1 MFNRIFL
8 SIVKK
13 EFRHIMRDPQTLA
26 IIIVMPVLMLLL
38 YGYAITLE
46 MRQITIALVDH
57 SRSPESRAF
66 LERISG
72 SDFFEIS
79 AVEVQ
84 ETQFEKLFQERRARC
99 ILVVPHDFARS
110 LKQSTETDIQL
121 LIDAS
126 DPNAANYIQK
136 YLLQIADEYNTA
148 RNPSLTMPLR
158 LEPRLLFNPDLRS
171 EYFFVPGLIAVII
184 LLISALLTSIAIVR
198 EKEVGTME
206 QILIS
211 PVHPVQIILGK
222 VVPFIVLGFVDSIL
236 IILIGHIW
244 FDVPIHGEIV
254 FLGAVLILY
263 IFTGLSFGLLISTVA
278 NTQRLAMMATLLA
291 TILPTFM
298 LSGFIFPIS
307 SMPMVFQYISRIVPA
322 THFLKIIRSIMLK
335 GSGVHDLITPIAYLL
350 VLSIVLITVSIRKF
364 STRLE

>member
-8 SIVKK
+8 SIVGK

-26 IIIVMPVLMLLL
+26 IIIAMPVLMLLL

-57 SRSPESRAF
+57 SRSPESRAL
-66 LERISG
+66 LERIHA
-72 SDFFEIS
+72 SDFFEVT
-79 AVEVQ
+79 AVDVQ
-84 ETQFEKLFQERRARC
+84 ETQFEKLFQERRAHC

-110 LKQSTETDIQL
+110 LVRSTETAVQL

-126 DPNAANYIQK
+126 DPNAANYIKK
-136 YLLQIADEYNTA
+136 YLMQIAAGYNAA
-148 RNPSLTMPLR
+148 RNPSLTTPLS
-158 LEPRLLFNPDLRS
+158 LEPRLLYNPDLRS

-198 EKEVGTME
+198 EKELGTME
-206 QILIS
+206 QILVS
-211 PVHPVQIILGK
+211 PAHPLQIILGK
-222 VVPFIVLGFVDSIL
+222 VVPFVALGFLDSVL
-236 IILIGHIW
+236 VLLVGHLW
-244 FDVPIHGEIV
+244 FGVPIRGSV
-254 FLGAVLILY
+254 AFLGAVLILY

-291 TILPTFM
+291 TILPTIM
-298 LSGFIFPIS
+298 LSGFIFPIP
-307 SMPMVFQYISRIVPA
+307 SMPVVIQYVSRIVPA
-322 THFLKIIRSIMLK
+322 THFLRVIRGIMLK
-335 GSGVHDLITPIAYLL
+335 GSGVHDLAAPIAYLL
-350 VLSIVLITVSIRKF
+350 VLSIVLISISIRKF